1 MIVCVCAN
9 QNDRQVKEGITRSG
23 CVKTYKRQSNACQQC
38 CKCKQM
44 IDAIALEVLG
54 KNTV

>member
-9 QNDRQVKEGITRSG
+9 QNDRQVKEGITRTG